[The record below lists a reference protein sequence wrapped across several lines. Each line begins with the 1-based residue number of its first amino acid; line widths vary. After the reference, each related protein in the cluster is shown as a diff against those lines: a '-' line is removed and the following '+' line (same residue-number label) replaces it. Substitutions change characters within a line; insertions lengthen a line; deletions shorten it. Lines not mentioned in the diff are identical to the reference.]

1 MAGNPDMF
9 LGAGDVAVW
18 FQRVGEE
25 AAARA
30 PAYLEL
36 HKKARQ
42 YMRTGRQEYGGNTVV
57 DFKNKIIRSNGKVSV
72 GHFTGIDMPRGVVE
86 WHSHPATC
94 QRSCTV
100 GLPSPLDMSSIAK
113 GAVRGTL
120 AHIVY
125 AKEGTYVVRMR
136 SDMRESF
143 QQFGHHVSGVLF
155 ADECMQRFDQF
166 FASVSKA
173 LVSTINNRTS
183 ATYAKVR
190 QKFIKFAAKQG
201 FSVLFFKGATRPSFR
216 LVYDCGAHSATGY
229 RYT

>member
-1 MAGNPDMF
+1 MNIGKQQMATNDGKHCSGKF
-9 LGAGDVAVW
+9 KVSA
-18 FQRVGEE
+18 
-25 AAARA
+25 
-30 PAYLEL
+30 EL

-42 YMRTGRQEYGGNTVV
+42 YMRTGKHEYGGNTVV

-72 GHFTGIDMPRGVVE
+72 GHFTGIAMPRGVVE

-94 QRSCTV
+94 QRSNNECTV

-190 QKFIKFAAKQG
+190 QQFIKFAAKQG